1 MFNPQSRVAPRAT
14 SAIFS
19 LTPDVRRRQH
29 ATTDKTFLIAKPMRK
44 VSWTKHLAAGW
55 EERGARN
62 GGGEVDE
69 SG

>member
-1 MFNPQSRVAPRAT
+1 VRESERITV
-14 SAIFS
+14 FS
-19 LTPDVRRRQH
+19 GIRTLVYADAENRPGR
-29 ATTDKTFLIAKPMRK
+29 DKTFLIAKPMRK
-44 VSWTKHLAAGW
+44 VSWTKHFAAGW